1 MGGPSFLV
9 PRAAGVFLPGAPQV
23 SAGQIGT
30 LQPSFATG
38 DTHDSLKPSDSQL
51 TWNPDWMESHP
62 TAPVPR
68 RPEMYRRAAPPS
80 SAENVLEVPS
90 PAPTQMVSPPSYP
103 NTPPTKKVVEEG
115 SPKSQEERPETVE
128 ETPGIENTA
137 PEVPQAPTAP
147 PEIPKVGTP
156 TGEGGGDQSS
166 GKGGK
171 GGKDGKGDV
180 PLQGTCYDDGSY
192 WKSHG

>member
-23 SAGQIGT
+23 SAGHIGT
-30 LQPSFATG
+30 LPPSFATG
-38 DTHDSLKPSDSQL
+38 DTHDSLQPSDSQL
-51 TWNPDWMESHP
+51 TWNPDYMESHP

-68 RPEMYRRAAPPS
+68 RPEMYPRAAPPP
-80 SAENVLEVPS
+80 SAENLFEVPS
-90 PAPTQMVSPPSYP
+90 PAPTQMVSPMSYQ
-103 NTPPTKKVVEEG
+103 NTPPPKKVVEEV
-115 SPKSQEERPETVE
+115 PPESQEERPETVE
-128 ETPGIENTA
+128 ETPE
-137 PEVPQAPTAP
+137 PEDPQAPTP
-147 PEIPKVGTP
+147 PQKIPKAVAP
-156 TGEGGGDQSS
+156 TGEGGGDQIS

-180 PLQGTCYDDGSY
+180 ALQGTCYDDGSY